1 MTEFINQILSIGSIL
16 ILVISFLAFLGNY
29 FVQIRFITNYFSKN
43 KILIIGLISLAGS
56 VGSLIYSIGIGYP
69 PCQLCWYQRI
79 FIYSAAIIA
88 LTSVISKKTL
98 DTIYIW
104 VLMIMGWTI
113 SFYHN
118 LIYYT
123 SFSPL
128 PCDASASCTAKYV
141 NEYGFMSIPLMA
153 LMLFISV
160 IFILSANTKSSEA
173 FRE

>member
-1 MTEFINQILSIGSIL
+1 MSEFINQLLSIGSIL
-16 ILVISFLAFLGNY
+16 VLVLSFLAFLGNY
-29 FVQIRFITNYFSKN
+29 VLSLKRLGNYVALN
-43 KILIIGLISLAGS
+43 KMLLIGLISLVATT
-56 VGSLIYSIGIGYP
+56 GSLIYSIGIGYP
-69 PCQLCWYQRI
+69 PCELCWYQRI
-79 FIYSAAIIA
+79 FIYSTAIIA
-88 LTSVISKKTL
+88 LTSAISKKTL

-104 VLMIMGWTI
+104 VLTIIGLAI

-123 SFSPL
+123 DYSPL

-160 IFILSANTKSSEA
+160 MFILGSKKSISASLE
-173 FRE
+173 